1 MKDYG
6 IGPREL
12 ISACAAS
19 QAAASASSRVLK
31 LMLGEPVVVVDGARP
46 GSMMVYSQTHVQ
58 SACWPDRSLIDR
70 PSCLASVMVAI
81 PRDEPPK

>member
-46 GSMMVYSQTHVQ
+46 GSMMVYSQTHACSGPTQGLWFRHTGVLSI
-58 SACWPDRSLIDR
+58 SAVDSAR
-70 PSCLASVMVAI
+70 AVN
-81 PRDEPPK
+81 